1 MADFFNEARKRSET
15 RAAAGFVAPERWILR
30 VTHHHAVRRQLP
42 CPNPTPGRRGLRP
55 GQDRWAQKSPDLPGF
70 GRSQGLTA

>member
-30 VTHHHAVRRQLP
+30 VTHHHVVRRQLP
-42 CPNPTPGRRGLRP
+42 CPIQRQAGAVSGL
-55 GQDRWAQKSPDLPGF
+55 GKTG
-70 GRSQGLTA
+70 GLKKARTCRASVVLKGIMT